1 MPATFEDFGIRFLYP
16 DNWEVAG
23 RSMDNAVQGVTFE
36 LPGGG
41 FLSVEQADKTISE
54 DEILDEVAKA
64 VAKEY
69 DEVERE
75 SIEIKNG
82 GPEDRAIELRF
93 YYLDLFIQS
102 RIVLM
107 NAGNQRLLVQIQA
120 ENRAFDKNEPV
131 FDAILTQLRAV

>member
-75 SIEIKNG
+75 SIELKNA
-82 GPEDRAIELRF
+82 GPEERAIELRF

-120 ENRAFDKNEPV
+120 ENRDFDKNELV
-131 FDAILTQLRAV
+131 FDAILTQLRAI

>member
-54 DEILDEVAKA
+54 DEILDEVARA

-75 SIEIKNG
+75 SIELKDA
-82 GPEDRAIELRF
+82 GPEERAIELRF

-107 NAGNQRLLVQIQA
+107 NAGDQRLLVQIQA
-120 ENRAFDKNEPV
+120 ENRDFDKNEPV
-131 FDAILTQLRAV
+131 FDAILTQLRAI

>member
-75 SIEIKNG
+75 SIELKG
-82 GPEDRAIELRF
+82 AGPEERAIELRF

-102 RIVLM
+102 RIVLL
-107 NAGNQRLLVQIQA
+107 NAGDQRLLIQIQA
-120 ENRAFDKNEPV
+120 ENRDFDKNELV
-131 FDAILTQLRAV
+131 FDAIFTQLRAL